1 MNTFT
6 FTDEELL
13 CLQVCLQ
20 NAPCPY
26 DIGKKKLVSEIEDK
40 IGLPPKVEVE
50 PLSLPKYDLTK
61 YGITDQDT
69 QGYYP
74 FNTSVRTLV

>member
-1 MNTFT
+1 MSHTFT

-20 NAPCPY
+20 NAPRPY

-50 PLSLPKYDLTK
+50 PLRLPKYVLSK
-61 YGITDQDT
+61 FGITD
-69 QGYYP
+69 
-74 FNTSVRTLV
+74 

>member
-1 MNTFT
+1 MNHTFT
-6 FTDEELL
+6 FNDEELQ
-13 CLQVCLQ
+13 CLRVCLQ

-40 IGLPPKVEVE
+40 IGLPIKLEVE

-61 YGITDQDT
+61 YGITD
-69 QGYYP
+69 
-74 FNTSVRTLV
+74 

>member
-1 MNTFT
+1 MSNTYT
-6 FTDEELL
+6 FTDDELL

-40 IGLPPKVEVE
+40 IGKPPKVIHE
-50 PLSLPKYDLTK
+50 PLMLPKYDLTK
-61 YGITDQDT
+61 YGIHD
-69 QGYYP
+69 
-74 FNTSVRTLV
+74 

>member
-1 MNTFT
+1 MSNTYT

-26 DIGKKKLVSEIEDK
+26 DIGKKKLVSEIEDI
-40 IGLPPKVEVE
+40 IGQPPVVEYE
-50 PLSLPKYDLTK
+50 PLMLPKYDLTK
-61 YGITDQDT
+61 YGITD
-69 QGYYP
+69 
-74 FNTSVRTLV
+74 

>member
-1 MNTFT
+1 MSHTFT

-26 DIGKKKLVSEIEDK
+26 DIGLKKLVSEIEDK
-40 IGLPPKVEVE
+40 IGLPIKPKVE
-50 PLSLPKYDLTK
+50 PLRMPKYDLSK
-61 YGITDQDT
+61 YGIND
-69 QGYYP
+69 
-74 FNTSVRTLV
+74 

>member
-1 MNTFT
+1 MSNPNVGSNTFT
-6 FTDEELL
+6 FTDEELQ

-40 IGLPPKVEVE
+40 IGLPPEIKVE
-50 PLSLPKYDLTK
+50 PLRLPKYDLTK
-61 YGITDQDT
+61 FGITD
-69 QGYYP
+69 
-74 FNTSVRTLV
+74 

>member
-1 MNTFT
+1 MSNTYT
-6 FTDEELL
+6 FTDDELL

-26 DIGKKKLVSEIEDK
+26 DIGKKKLVSLLEDK

-50 PLSLPKYDLTK
+50 PLALPKYDLTK
-61 YGITDQDT
+61 YGIHD
-69 QGYYP
+69 
-74 FNTSVRTLV
+74 

>member
-6 FTDEELL
+6 FTDDELL

-26 DIGKKKLVSEIEDK
+26 DITQKKLVSEIEDK
-40 IGLPPKVEVE
+40 IGKPPKIEVE
-50 PLSLPKYDLTK
+50 PLRLPKYDLTP
-61 YGITDQDT
+61 YGITD
-69 QGYYP
+69 
-74 FNTSVRTLV
+74 